1 MSAAQNDQTQLTQL
15 ERRTKTLSISLFLVS
30 LMVVALAVVY
40 SFPDLFEK
48 EEMLVYNEEVL
59 GLKQQIEELNAE
71 NQELRKIEEFYLAK
85 RLLENDTIY
94 SVQTGMIQMDST
106 IFISQGLSNGMFI
119 EARPYL
125 KYSIGL
131 YETYEEA
138 NALRRG
144 LVKLGFTDAFIASY
158 KGTTRLQIH
167 RPQ

>member
-1 MSAAQNDQTQLTQL
+1 MNAAPNDKTQLTQL

-40 SFPDLFEK
+40 SFPDLFKK
-48 EEMLVYNEEVL
+48 EEALVFNEEVL

-71 NQELRKIEEFYLAK
+71 NQELRIIEEFYLAK

-94 SVQTGMIQMDST
+94 SVQTGMIPMDST
-106 IFISQGLSNGMFI
+106 SFISQGLSNGMFI
-119 EARPYL
+119 EARPYM

>member
-48 EEMLVYNEEVL
+48 EELLASNEEVL
-59 GLKQQIEELNAE
+59 GLKQQIEELNSE

>member
-106 IFISQGLSNGMFI
+106 SFISQGLSNGMFI